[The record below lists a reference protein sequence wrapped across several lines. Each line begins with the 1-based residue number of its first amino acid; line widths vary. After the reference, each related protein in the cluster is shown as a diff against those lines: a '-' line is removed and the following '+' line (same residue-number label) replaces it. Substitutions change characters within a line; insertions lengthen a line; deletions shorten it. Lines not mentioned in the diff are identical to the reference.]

1 MDFPF
6 NQITAQTSNEDSR
19 VYVYIN
25 VQSEYAP
32 VDETGLTHAVQQWL
46 TANVPNVI
54 STTAERHEQIFTVTP
69 LT

>member
-1 MDFPF
+1 MEFPF

-32 VDETGLTHAVQQWL
+32 VDETGLAHAVQQWL
-46 TANVPNVI
+46 TANVPDVI
-54 STTAERHEQIFTVTP
+54 STSAERHEQVFTVTP